1 MHTLSTQTIISH
13 PLFLLLLLPPH
24 SHYLHFSSCFF
35 TSHSPLVS
43 LHSLFLSSLHP
54 FRQRQIRW
62 RPARRAAVSPRR
74 PLTPNWQS
82 GPRMRLRL
90 ERWAVLFP
98 MLSVWRGSTS
108 NETTL
113 GPLSRWGQTLTGPNC
128 CGLLL
133 EPPPPPKPRASG
145 SPLTA
150 VYPKLAWGELRLSN
164 PCAMRWNFFL

>member
-1 MHTLSTQTIISH
+1 MTPSLSSSS
-13 PLFLLLLLPPH
+13 PSLSLSALLFLLLHLSLP
-24 SHYLHFSSCFF
+24 SI
-35 TSHSPLVS
+35 S

-62 RPARRAAVSPRR
+62 RPARRAAVSLKR

-82 GPRMRLRL
+82 GLRMRLGL

-98 MLSVWRGSTS
+98 MLCVWRGSTS
-108 NETTL
+108 NRTTL
-113 GPLSRWGQTLTGPNC
+113 GPSLQMRPNSHWPNC
-128 CGLLL
+128 CGLQ

-164 PCAMRWNFFL
+164 PCAMSLNFFL